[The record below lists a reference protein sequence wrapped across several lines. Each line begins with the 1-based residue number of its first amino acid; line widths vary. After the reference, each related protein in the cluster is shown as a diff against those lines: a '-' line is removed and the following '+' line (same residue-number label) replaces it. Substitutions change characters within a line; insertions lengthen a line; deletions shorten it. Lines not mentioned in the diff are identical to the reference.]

1 MSNNVDHNRT
11 QLAITIENAV
21 QIRALNAR
29 MLQQEKNNK
38 LLHNDVRKVLTYVYS
53 DPNTKTE
60 GLSEKSNRHDEEIKT
75 LFGHYKGFKIVTVT
89 IASIITTIGGF
100 ITWLFSQ

>member
-1 MSNNVDHNRT
+1 MSNNDNHNKS

-21 QIRALNAR
+21 QIRTLNAR

-53 DPNTKTE
+53 DPNTNSE
-60 GLSEKSNRHDEEIKT
+60 GMYEKSNRHDKEIKT
-75 LFGHYKGFKIVTVT
+75 LFGHYKGLKIVAATVS
-89 IASIITTIGGF
+89 SIVAMIVGF
-100 ITWLFSQ
+100 IFWLFNE